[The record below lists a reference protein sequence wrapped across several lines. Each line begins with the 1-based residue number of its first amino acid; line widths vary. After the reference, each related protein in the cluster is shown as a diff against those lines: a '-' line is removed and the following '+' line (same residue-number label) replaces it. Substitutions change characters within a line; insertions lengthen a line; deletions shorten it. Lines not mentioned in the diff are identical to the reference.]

1 MTRRTIESREDAYNR
16 GFNNG
21 QAHYARTWHWDD
33 QILYFLSGLAIVAV
47 AGLVMLLIGWGA
59 WSFIHWAA
67 QQDVV
72 CYINGQDQSGA
83 MAYHCGHR

>member
-16 GFNNG
+16 GFKKG
-21 QAHYARTWHWDD
+21 EAHYELTWHWDD
-33 QILYFLSGLAIVAV
+33 QVAYFLSGLAIVAV

-72 CYINGQDQSGA
+72 CYAASQDLSGITA
-83 MAYHCGHR
+83 FHCVRR